1 MSLFKLV
8 RQRDQKNK
16 NNNLLLVF
24 MGWRVER
31 KTGSWHCCISA
42 LALFPSD
49 LFKASCSEFC
59 RQGNMLFWY
68 LLWTEYKK
76 NSVKKTE
83 KKKHKTE
90 KKSDFMSNFMQPE
103 SCGLCVCRS
112 QGAAVLRM
120 LSEFLTEPVFARGL
134 SVRINPVININPI
147 TVWVA
152 VCLGAGGVDVLWM
165 LQIKPFIYFLLLT
178 TDLVWCFLLLLKPPS
193 FPMWKTNL
201 FFTSFPPV
209 LSEHICLWQHD
220 LHRPVGS
227 SPAGQLRLK
236 TIFFLQLTE
245 VVVFFVSS
253 YNCFSPFCFPSQAVD
268 NTPDIH
274 IPCSVHDIMNRWT
287 LQMGFPVVTIDT
299 RTGRITQKHFLL
311 DPDSVVERVSQFK

>member
-59 RQGNMLFWY
+59 RQGNTLFWY

-134 SVRINPVININPI
+134 SVRINPVININSI

-178 TDLVWCFLLLLKPPS
+178 TDLVWCFLLLTKPPS

-201 FFTSFPPV
+201 FFTSPPPSPIWTHMP
-209 LSEHICLWQHD
+209 LATRSTQTCGII
-220 LHRPVGS
+220 S
-227 SPAGQLRLK
+227 SRSVE
-236 TIFFLQLTE
+236 IENHFFFTTHWSRG
-245 VVVFFVSS
+245 V
-253 YNCFSPFCFPSQAVD
+253 FCF
-268 NTPDIH
+268 I
-274 IPCSVHDIMNRWT
+274 
-287 LQMGFPVVTIDT
+287 L
-299 RTGRITQKHFLL
+299 
-311 DPDSVVERVSQFK
+311 